1 MTSVEEHKKTLKE
14 LEADILEK
22 MRLRIVPERQR
33 IIGFAASEAATN
45 CFAIL
50 LHKKGLIS
58 AGFNVNH
65 KWFASVERAKSAFSF
80 DFPRKKELMELLVK
94 EEALRDRLCYGRSK
108 SPSEAEEA
116 IKIFFEIKKIVIEET
131 GEKI

>member
-14 LEADILEK
+14 LETDILEK
-22 MRLRIVPERQR
+22 MRLHIVHERQR

-50 LHKKGLIS
+50 LHNKNLIS

-65 KWFASVERAKSAFSF
+65 KWFASVERAKSTFSF
-80 DFPRKKELMELLVK
+80 DFPHKKELMELLVK
-94 EEALRDRLCYGRSK
+94 EENLRDRLCYGRSK

-116 IKIFFEIKKIVIEET
+116 IKIFFKIKKIVSDET
-131 GEKI
+131 GEDL